1 MTGKFENKVVVVT
14 GGTSG
19 IGLATAKRFAA
30 EGASVFITGRRQ
42 EELDAAVK
50 TIGGRVSDVRAD
62 MSKLA
67 DIDRLYDA
75 IQQKHSQIDVLFTN
89 AGGGSMLPLGAITE
103 EHYEDTFGRN
113 VKGVIFTVQKALPL
127 LRDGASVILMGS
139 TAGVTG
145 TAAFSI
151 YGASKAAVRN
161 LARSWTLDLKD
172 RGIRVNVVSPGPV
185 KTPGLVGLAGPDA
198 TQQQG
203 LLDYMATQVPIGR
216 VADPDEIAKAVTF
229 LAWHRT
235 LRRRR
240 PGPGLSHHGGPG
252 ADPLSLA
259 VRPSPHRTGTG
270 SCRTSSKRCCC
281 ATCRRSSAKAILR
294 TDAPPSK
301 NCTPRTAPLSS
312 P

>member
-1 MTGKFENKVVVVT
+1 MSGKFENKVVVVT

-19 IGLATAKRFAA
+19 IGHATAKHFAA

-50 TIGGRVSDVRAD
+50 TIGGKLHGVRAD

-75 IQQKHSQIDVLFTN
+75 VQQKHSQIDVLFAN

-103 EHYEDTFGRN
+103 EQYEDTFGRN

-127 LRDGASVILMGS
+127 LRDGASVILTGS

-161 LARSWTLDLKD
+161 LARSWTLDLKE

-185 KTPGLVGLAGPDA
+185 NTPGLVGLAGPDA
-198 TQQQG
+198 AQQQG

-216 VADPDEIAKAVTF
+216 VADPDEIAKAVAF
-229 LAWHRT
+229 LASDDASFVVGAE
-235 LRRRR
+235 LFVD
-240 PGPGLSHHGGPG
+240 GGQ
-252 ADPLSLA
+252 AQ
-259 VRPSPHRTGTG
+259 V
-270 SCRTSSKRCCC
+270 
-281 ATCRRSSAKAILR
+281 
-294 TDAPPSK
+294 
-301 NCTPRTAPLSS
+301 
-312 P
+312 

>member
-1 MTGKFENKVVVVT
+1 MPGKFENKVVVVT

-19 IGLATAKRFAA
+19 IGLATAKHFAA

-42 EELDAAVK
+42 QELDAAVK
-50 TIGGRVSDVRAD
+50 TIGGQASGVRAD

-75 IQQKHSQIDVLFTN
+75 VQQKHSQIDVLFAN

-103 EHYEDTFGRN
+103 EHYEDIFGRN

-127 LRDGASVILMGS
+127 LRDGASVILTGS

-161 LARSWTLDLKD
+161 LARSWTLDLKE

-185 KTPGLVGLAGPDA
+185 KTPGLVELAGPDA
-198 TQQQG
+198 AQQQG
-203 LLDYMATQVPIGR
+203 LVDYMATQVPIGR
-216 VADPDEIAKAVTF
+216 VADPDEIAKAVAF
-229 LAWHRT
+229 LASDDSSFVA
-235 LRRRR
+235 
-240 PGPGLSHHGGPG
+240 GAEFFVDGGQ
-252 ADPLSLA
+252 AQ
-259 VRPSPHRTGTG
+259 V
-270 SCRTSSKRCCC
+270 
-281 ATCRRSSAKAILR
+281 
-294 TDAPPSK
+294 
-301 NCTPRTAPLSS
+301 
-312 P
+312 